1 MEGRKMSKSSLSVL
15 AKAVASKRG
24 LTQAEAE
31 RFIAT
36 MFEVAGAGIQED
48 KLLKMKWLGT
58 FKITSVKDRESVD
71 VNTGERILIEGRDKI
86 SFTPD
91 NILKEIINKPF
102 AQFETVVVND
112 GVDFS
117 DIDEK
122 FANMERE
129 EELQLQKEQELQL
142 LKGQECH
149 DEEVVQE
156 EQNAELPQ
164 KAELSQEEEHSQ
176 EVELNEDLPQEEEL
190 SQEEEHSQEVELNEE
205 LPQEAKKSQESLLD
219 AELESQEGG
228 QKDELPQE
236 VNTPIS
242 EETVALS
249 SELKNAEISEDDI
262 PETSEDNISQTSEDD
277 IPETSEDDIPETS
290 EDNISQTSEDTIS
303 KTEENGIPEEVGM
316 LISHLKENGSAAEEI
331 ERVEEAKVKE
341 EAEAPKAAEAHVEKT
356 PAEEKIV
363 VSQSDVENKKQS
375 EYDETLD
382 EDEAYASDRH
392 HFVIPKYV
400 VALVCV
406 VFVALLGGLCW
417 FAFIYGKMQA
427 RQEQME
433 MQLKAIKPQPQ
444 PKPKPK
450 VVAPVDTAKSV
461 ASLDDKTDAENA
473 PVNGAQANNEQ
484 TDHSQLAMKKKAKQD
499 SIRMAQ
505 ANNAV
510 KMAEKAS
517 EYLNDP
523 RIRTGAYR
531 IVGVEKTVTVKSGQT
546 LAGLSKLYLGPG
558 MECYMQAINGCSEIK
573 SGQKVK
579 IPKLEL
585 KRKGKKN

>member
-1 MEGRKMSKSSLSVL
+1 MNKSSLSVL

-91 NILKEIINKPF
+91 NIMKEIINKPF

-129 EELQLQKEQELQL
+129 EELLLQKEQER
-142 LKGQECH
+142 H
-149 DEEVVQE
+149 DDEVVLE
-156 EQNAELPQ
+156 EQNAEQPQELDQNVRQSREEEQSQENLPD
-164 KAELSQEEEHSQ
+164 AELQSQDDGEK
-176 EVELNEDLPQEEEL
+176 NDL
-190 SQEEEHSQEVELNEE
+190 
-205 LPQEAKKSQESLLD
+205 SQESLLNE
-219 AELESQEGG
+219 ELTQENN
-228 QKDELPQE
+228 QKVEQPQE
-236 VNTPIS
+236 VKSPIS
-242 EETVALS
+242 EENVALS
-249 SELKNAEISEDDI
+249 SELKNV
-262 PETSEDNISQTSEDD
+262 ETSADDFSE
-277 IPETSEDDIPETS
+277 T
-290 EDNISQTSEDTIS
+290 
-303 KTEENGIPEEVGM
+303 
-316 LISHLKENGSAAEEI
+316 
-331 ERVEEAKVKE
+331 
-341 EAEAPKAAEAHVEKT
+341 
-356 PAEEKIV
+356 
-363 VSQSDVENKKQS
+363 
-375 EYDETLD
+375 
-382 EDEAYASDRH
+382 YASDRH
-392 HFVIPKYV
+392 HLVIPKYV

-417 FAFIYGKMQA
+417 FAFTYGKMQA

-433 MQLKAIKPQPQ
+433 MQLKATQSQSKP
-444 PKPKPK
+444 
-450 VVAPVDTAKSV
+450 VAAVPVDTEKSV
-461 ASLDDKTDAENA
+461 ASSDEKDLSAKMDVESAQA
-473 PVNGAQANNEQ
+473 NGAQANNAQ
-484 TDHSQLAMKKKAKQD
+484 ADHAQLAMKKKAKQD

-531 IVGVEKTVTVKSGQT
+531 IVGVEKTVTAKSGQT

-573 SGQKVK
+573 TGQKVK

>member
-1 MEGRKMSKSSLSVL
+1 MSKSSLSVL

-36 MFEVAGAGIQED
+36 MFEVAGDGIQED

-91 NILKEIINKPF
+91 NILKEIVNKPF

-112 GVDFS
+112 GIDFS

-129 EELQLQKEQELQL
+129 EEELQLQKE
-142 LKGQECH
+142 QECH

-156 EQNAELPQ
+156 EQNAEQPQ
-164 KAELSQEEEHSQ
+164 
-176 EVELNEDLPQEEEL
+176 NEDL
-190 SQEEEHSQEVELNEE
+190 S
-205 LPQEAKKSQESLLD
+205 QEAKKSQESLLD
-219 AELESQEGG
+219 AELQSQEGG
-228 QKDELPQE
+228 QKDELSQE

-262 PETSEDNISQTSEDD
+262 SETSEDNISQTSD
-277 IPETSEDDIPETS
+277 
-290 EDNISQTSEDTIS
+290 DTIS

-316 LISHLKENGSAAEEI
+316 LISHLKENKSEAEEI

-341 EAEAPKAAEAHVEKT
+341 EAEVPKAAEAYVEET
-356 PAEEKIV
+356 PAEAKVV
-363 VSQSDVENKKQS
+363 VSQSNVENKKQP

-392 HFVIPKYV
+392 HLVIPKYV
-400 VALVCV
+400 VALVSV

-461 ASLDDKTDAENA
+461 ASSDDKTDAENVLA
-473 PVNGAQANNEQ
+473 NGAQTNNEQ
-484 TDHSQLAMKKKAKQD
+484 TDHAQLAMKKKAKQD

-517 EYLNDP
+517 VYLNDP

-531 IVGVEKTVTVKSGQT
+531 IVGVEKTMTAKSGQT

-573 SGQKVK
+573 PGQKVK
-579 IPKLEL
+579 IPKLKL

>member
-1 MEGRKMSKSSLSVL
+1 MEGRKMNKSSLSVL

-91 NILKEIINKPF
+91 NIMKEIINKPF

-129 EELQLQKEQELQL
+129 EELLQKEQER
-142 LKGQECH
+142 H
-149 DEEVVQE
+149 DDEVVLE
-156 EQNAELPQ
+156 EQNAEQPQELDQNVRQSREEEQSQENLPD
-164 KAELSQEEEHSQ
+164 AELQSQDDGEK
-176 EVELNEDLPQEEEL
+176 NDL
-190 SQEEEHSQEVELNEE
+190 
-205 LPQEAKKSQESLLD
+205 SQESLLNE
-219 AELESQEGG
+219 ELTQENN
-228 QKDELPQE
+228 QKVEQPQE
-236 VNTPIS
+236 VKSPIS
-242 EETVALS
+242 EENVALS
-249 SELKNAEISEDDI
+249 SELKNV
-262 PETSEDNISQTSEDD
+262 ETSADDFSE
-277 IPETSEDDIPETS
+277 T
-290 EDNISQTSEDTIS
+290 
-303 KTEENGIPEEVGM
+303 
-316 LISHLKENGSAAEEI
+316 
-331 ERVEEAKVKE
+331 
-341 EAEAPKAAEAHVEKT
+341 
-356 PAEEKIV
+356 
-363 VSQSDVENKKQS
+363 
-375 EYDETLD
+375 
-382 EDEAYASDRH
+382 YASDRH
-392 HFVIPKYV
+392 HLVIPKYV

-417 FAFIYGKMQA
+417 FAFTYGKMQA

-433 MQLKAIKPQPQ
+433 MQLKATQSQSKP
-444 PKPKPK
+444 
-450 VVAPVDTAKSV
+450 VAAVPVDTAKSV
-461 ASLDDKTDAENA
+461 ASSDEKDLSAKMDVESAQA
-473 PVNGAQANNEQ
+473 NGAQANNAQ
-484 TDHSQLAMKKKAKQD
+484 ADHAQLAMKKKAKQD

-531 IVGVEKTVTVKSGQT
+531 IVGVEKTVTAKSGQT

-573 SGQKVK
+573 TGQKVK

>member
-1 MEGRKMSKSSLSVL
+1 MEGRKMNKSSLSVL

-36 MFEVAGAGIQED
+36 MFEVAGAGIQGD

-129 EELQLQKEQELQL
+129 EELLLQKEQER
-142 LKGQECH
+142 H
-149 DEEVVQE
+149 DDEVVLE
-156 EQNAELPQ
+156 EQNAEQPQELDQNVRQSREEEQSQENLPD
-164 KAELSQEEEHSQ
+164 AELQSQENLPDAELQSQ
-176 EVELNEDLPQEEEL
+176 ENLSDAELQ
-190 SQEEEHSQEVELNEE
+190 SQENNLSDAELQSQENLSD
-205 LPQEAKKSQESLLD
+205 AKLQSQDDGEKNDLSQESLLNE
-219 AELESQEGG
+219 ELTQENN
-228 QKDELPQE
+228 QKVEQPQE
-236 VNTPIS
+236 VKSPIS
-242 EETVALS
+242 EENVALS
-249 SELKNAEISEDDI
+249 SELKNV
-262 PETSEDNISQTSEDD
+262 ETSADDFSE
-277 IPETSEDDIPETS
+277 T
-290 EDNISQTSEDTIS
+290 
-303 KTEENGIPEEVGM
+303 
-316 LISHLKENGSAAEEI
+316 
-331 ERVEEAKVKE
+331 
-341 EAEAPKAAEAHVEKT
+341 
-356 PAEEKIV
+356 
-363 VSQSDVENKKQS
+363 
-375 EYDETLD
+375 
-382 EDEAYASDRH
+382 YASDH
-392 HFVIPKYV
+392 HHLVIPKYV
-400 VALVCV
+400 VALVSV

-417 FAFIYGKMQA
+417 FAFIYGRMQA

-461 ASLDDKTDAENA
+461 ASSDDKTDAENVLA
-473 PVNGAQANNEQ
+473 NGAQANNEQ
-484 TDHSQLAMKKKAKQD
+484 TDHAQLAMKKKAKQD

-531 IVGVEKTVTVKSGQT
+531 IVGVEKTVTAKSGQT

-573 SGQKVK
+573 TGQKVK

>member
-36 MFEVAGAGIQED
+36 MFEVAGDGIQED

-112 GVDFS
+112 GIDFS

-129 EELQLQKEQELQL
+129 EEELQLQKEQECHDE
-142 LKGQECH
+142 KEQECH

-156 EQNAELPQ
+156 EQNAEQPQ
-164 KAELSQEEEHSQ
+164 KEDLSREEEHSQ
-176 EVELNEDLPQEEEL
+176 EVELNEDL
-190 SQEEEHSQEVELNEE
+190 S
-205 LPQEAKKSQESLLD
+205 QEAKKSQESLLD
-219 AELESQEGG
+219 AELQSQEGR
-228 QKDELPQE
+228 QKDELSQE

-262 PETSEDNISQTSEDD
+262 SETSEDNISQTSD
-277 IPETSEDDIPETS
+277 
-290 EDNISQTSEDTIS
+290 DTIS

-316 LISHLKENGSAAEEI
+316 LISHLKENKSEAEEI

-341 EAEAPKAAEAHVEKT
+341 EAEVPKAAEAHVEKT
-356 PAEEKIV
+356 PEEAKVV
-363 VSQSDVENKKQS
+363 VSQSNVENKKQP
-375 EYDETLD
+375 EYAETLD
-382 EDEAYASDRH
+382 EDEAYASDH
-392 HFVIPKYV
+392 HHLVIPKYV
-400 VALVCV
+400 VALVSV

-444 PKPKPK
+444 PKPKPT

-461 ASLDDKTDAENA
+461 ASSDDKTDAENVLA
-473 PVNGAQANNEQ
+473 NGAQANNEQ
-484 TDHSQLAMKKKAKQD
+484 TDHAQLAMKKKAKQD

-517 EYLNDP
+517 VYLNDP

-531 IVGVEKTVTVKSGQT
+531 IVGVEKTVTAKSGQT

-573 SGQKVK
+573 PGQKVK

>member
-36 MFEVAGAGIQED
+36 MFEVAGDGIQED

-91 NILKEIINKPF
+91 NILKEIVNKPF

-112 GVDFS
+112 GIDFS

-129 EELQLQKEQELQL
+129 EEELQLQKE
-142 LKGQECH
+142 QECH

-156 EQNAELPQ
+156 EQNAEQPQ
-164 KAELSQEEEHSQ
+164 K
-176 EVELNEDLPQEEEL
+176 EEL
-190 SQEEEHSQEVELNEE
+190 SQEEEQPREEEYSQKVELNEK
-205 LPQEAKKSQESLLD
+205 LSQEAKKSQESLLD
-219 AELESQEGG
+219 AELQSQEGG
-228 QKDELPQE
+228 QKDELSQE
-236 VNTPIS
+236 ANTPIS
-242 EETVALS
+242 EEMVALS

-262 PETSEDNISQTSEDD
+262 SETSEDNISQTSD
-277 IPETSEDDIPETS
+277 
-290 EDNISQTSEDTIS
+290 DTIS

-316 LISHLKENGSAAEEI
+316 LISHLKKNESEAEEI

-341 EAEAPKAAEAHVEKT
+341 EAGVPKAAEAHVEKT
-356 PAEEKIV
+356 PEEAKV
-363 VSQSDVENKKQS
+363 VASQSNVENKKQP

-392 HFVIPKYV
+392 HLVIPKYV
-400 VALVCV
+400 VALVSV

-461 ASLDDKTDAENA
+461 ASSDDKTDAENA
-473 PVNGAQANNEQ
+473 LANGAQANNEQ
-484 TDHSQLAMKKKAKQD
+484 TDHAQLAMKKKAKQD

-517 EYLNDP
+517 VYLNDP

-531 IVGVEKTVTVKSGQT
+531 IVGVEKTVTAKSGQT

-573 SGQKVK
+573 PGQKVK

>member
-36 MFEVAGAGIQED
+36 MFEVAGDGIQED

-112 GVDFS
+112 GIDFS

-129 EELQLQKEQELQL
+129 EEELQLQKE
-142 LKGQECH
+142 QECH

-164 KAELSQEEEHSQ
+164 KEELSREEEQPREEEHSQ
-176 EVELNEDLPQEEEL
+176 EVELNEDL
-190 SQEEEHSQEVELNEE
+190 S
-205 LPQEAKKSQESLLD
+205 QEAKKSQESLLD
-219 AELESQEGG
+219 AELQSQEGG
-228 QKDELPQE
+228 QKDELSQE

-262 PETSEDNISQTSEDD
+262 SETSEDNISQTSD
-277 IPETSEDDIPETS
+277 
-290 EDNISQTSEDTIS
+290 DTIS
-303 KTEENGIPEEVGM
+303 KTEENGIPEEGGM
-316 LISHLKENGSAAEEI
+316 LISHLKKNESEAE

-341 EAEAPKAAEAHVEKT
+341 EAEVPKAAEAHVEKA
-356 PAEEKIV
+356 PAEAKV
-363 VSQSDVENKKQS
+363 VASQSNVENKKQT

-382 EDEAYASDRH
+382 EDEAYASDH
-392 HFVIPKYV
+392 HHLMIPKYV
-400 VALVCV
+400 VALVSV
-406 VFVALLGGLCW
+406 IFVALLGGLCW

-444 PKPKPK
+444 PKPKPT

-461 ASLDDKTDAENA
+461 ASSDDKTDAENVLA
-473 PVNGAQANNEQ
+473 NGAQANNEH
-484 TDHSQLAMKKKAKQD
+484 TDPAQLAMKKKAKQD

-517 EYLNDP
+517 VYLNDP

-531 IVGVEKTVTVKSGQT
+531 IVGVEKTVTAKSGQT
-546 LAGLSKLYLGPG
+546 LVGLSKLYLGPG

-573 SGQKVK
+573 PGQKVK

>member
-1 MEGRKMSKSSLSVL
+1 MEGRKMNKSSLSVL

-91 NILKEIINKPF
+91 NIMKEIINKPF

-129 EELQLQKEQELQL
+129 EEELRLQKE
-142 LKGQECH
+142 QECH

-156 EQNAELPQ
+156 EQNAEQPQ
-164 KAELSQEEEHSQ
+164 K
-176 EVELNEDLPQEEEL
+176 EEL
-190 SQEEEHSQEVELNEE
+190 SQEEEHSLEVELNEN
-205 LPQEAKKSQESLLD
+205 LSQEAKKSQESLLN
-219 AELESQEGG
+219 AELLSQEGG
-228 QKDELPQE
+228 QKDELSQEGGQKDELSQE

-262 PETSEDNISQTSEDD
+262 SETSEDNISQTSD
-277 IPETSEDDIPETS
+277 
-290 EDNISQTSEDTIS
+290 DTIS

-316 LISHLKENGSAAEEI
+316 LISHLKENESEAE

-341 EAEAPKAAEAHVEKT
+341 EAEVPKAAEAHVEKT
-356 PAEEKIV
+356 PAEAKVV
-363 VSQSDVENKKQS
+363 VSQSNVENKKQP

-382 EDEAYASDRH
+382 EDEAYASDH
-392 HFVIPKYV
+392 HHLVIPKYV
-400 VALVCV
+400 VALVSV

-417 FAFIYGKMQA
+417 FAFIYGRMQA

-461 ASLDDKTDAENA
+461 ASSDDKTDAENVLA
-473 PVNGAQANNEQ
+473 NGAQANNEQ
-484 TDHSQLAMKKKAKQD
+484 TDHAQLAMKKKAKQD

-517 EYLNDP
+517 VYLNDP

-531 IVGVEKTVTVKSGQT
+531 IVGVEKTVTAKSGQT

-573 SGQKVK
+573 PGQKVK
-579 IPKLEL
+579 VPKLEL

>member
-36 MFEVAGAGIQED
+36 MFEVAGDGIQED

-112 GVDFS
+112 GIDFS

-129 EELQLQKEQELQL
+129 EEELQLQKE
-142 LKGQECH
+142 QECH

-164 KAELSQEEEHSQ
+164 KEDLSQEEEQPREEDLSQ
-176 EVELNEDLPQEEEL
+176 EVELNEDL
-190 SQEEEHSQEVELNEE
+190 S
-205 LPQEAKKSQESLLD
+205 QEAKKSQESLLD
-219 AELESQEGG
+219 AELQSQEGG
-228 QKDELPQE
+228 QKDELSQE

-249 SELKNAEISEDDI
+249 SELKNAEIPEDDI
-262 PETSEDNISQTSEDD
+262 SETSEDNISQTSD
-277 IPETSEDDIPETS
+277 
-290 EDNISQTSEDTIS
+290 DTIS
-303 KTEENGIPEEVGM
+303 KTEENGIPEEVGI
-316 LISHLKENGSAAEEI
+316 LISHLKENESEAEEI

-341 EAEAPKAAEAHVEKT
+341 EAEVPKAAEAHVEKT
-356 PAEEKIV
+356 PEEAKVV
-363 VSQSDVENKKQS
+363 VSQSNVENKKQP

-382 EDEAYASDRH
+382 KDEAYASSDRH

-400 VALVCV
+400 VALVSV

-444 PKPKPK
+444 PKPKPT

-461 ASLDDKTDAENA
+461 ASSDDKTDAENVLA
-473 PVNGAQANNEQ
+473 NGAQANNEQ
-484 TDHSQLAMKKKAKQD
+484 TDHAQLAMKKKAKQD

-517 EYLNDP
+517 VYLNDP

-531 IVGVEKTVTVKSGQT
+531 IVGVEKTVTAKSGQT

-573 SGQKVK
+573 PGQKVK

>member
-36 MFEVAGAGIQED
+36 MFEVAGDGIQED

-91 NILKEIINKPF
+91 NILKEIVNKPF
-102 AQFETVVVND
+102 AQFETVVVNE
-112 GVDFS
+112 GIDFS

-129 EELQLQKEQELQL
+129 EEELQLQKE
-142 LKGQECH
+142 QECH

-156 EQNAELPQ
+156 EQNAEQPQ
-164 KAELSQEEEHSQ
+164 
-176 EVELNEDLPQEEEL
+176 NEDL
-190 SQEEEHSQEVELNEE
+190 S
-205 LPQEAKKSQESLLD
+205 QEAKKSQESLLD
-219 AELESQEGG
+219 AELQSQEGG
-228 QKDELPQE
+228 QKDELSQE
-236 VNTPIS
+236 ANTPIS

-249 SELKNAEISEDDI
+249 SELKNAEISEDNI
-262 PETSEDNISQTSEDD
+262 SQTSEDNISQTSD
-277 IPETSEDDIPETS
+277 
-290 EDNISQTSEDTIS
+290 DTIS

-316 LISHLKENGSAAEEI
+316 LISHLKENKSEAEEI

-341 EAEAPKAAEAHVEKT
+341 EAEVPKAAEVHVEKT
-356 PAEEKIV
+356 PAEAKVV
-363 VSQSDVENKKQS
+363 VSQSNVENKKQP

-392 HFVIPKYV
+392 HLVIPKYV
-400 VALVCV
+400 VALVSV

-461 ASLDDKTDAENA
+461 ASSDDKTDAENVLA
-473 PVNGAQANNEQ
+473 NGAQANNEQ
-484 TDHSQLAMKKKAKQD
+484 TDHAQLAMKKKAKQD

-517 EYLNDP
+517 VYLNDP

-531 IVGVEKTVTVKSGQT
+531 IVGVEKTVTAKSGQT

-558 MECYMQAINGCSEIK
+558 MECYMQASNGCSEIK
-573 SGQKVK
+573 PGQKVK

>member
-1 MEGRKMSKSSLSVL
+1 MSKSSLSVL

-36 MFEVAGAGIQED
+36 MFEVAGDGIQED

-112 GVDFS
+112 GIDFS

-129 EELQLQKEQELQL
+129 EEELQLQKE
-142 LKGQECH
+142 QECH

-156 EQNAELPQ
+156 EQNAEQPQ
-164 KAELSQEEEHSQ
+164 KEELSQEEEQPREEEYSQ
-176 EVELNEDLPQEEEL
+176 EVELNENL
-190 SQEEEHSQEVELNEE
+190 S
-205 LPQEAKKSQESLLD
+205 QEAKKSQESLLD
-219 AELESQEGG
+219 AELQSQEGG
-228 QKDELPQE
+228 QKDELSQE
-236 VNTPIS
+236 ANTPIS
-242 EETVALS
+242 EEMVALS

-262 PETSEDNISQTSEDD
+262 SETSEDNISQTSD
-277 IPETSEDDIPETS
+277 
-290 EDNISQTSEDTIS
+290 DTIS
-303 KTEENGIPEEVGM
+303 KTEENGIPEEVGI
-316 LISHLKENGSAAEEI
+316 LISHLKENESEAEEI

-341 EAEAPKAAEAHVEKT
+341 EAEVPKAAEAHVEKT
-356 PAEEKIV
+356 PAEAKVV
-363 VSQSDVENKKQS
+363 VSQSNVENKKQP

-382 EDEAYASDRH
+382 EDEAYASDH
-392 HFVIPKYV
+392 HHLVIPKYV
-400 VALVCV
+400 VALVSV
-406 VFVALLGGLCW
+406 AFVALLGGLCW

-444 PKPKPK
+444 PKPKPT

-461 ASLDDKTDAENA
+461 ASSDDKTDAENVLA
-473 PVNGAQANNEQ
+473 NGAQTNNEQ
-484 TDHSQLAMKKKAKQD
+484 TDHAQLAMKKKAKQD

-517 EYLNDP
+517 VYLNDP

-531 IVGVEKTVTVKSGQT
+531 IVGVEKTVTAKSGQT

-573 SGQKVK
+573 PGQKVK

>member
-36 MFEVAGAGIQED
+36 MFEVAGDGIQED

-91 NILKEIINKPF
+91 NILKEIVNKPF

-112 GVDFS
+112 GIDFS

-129 EELQLQKEQELQL
+129 EEELQLQKE
-142 LKGQECH
+142 QECH

-156 EQNAELPQ
+156 EQNAEQPQ
-164 KAELSQEEEHSQ
+164 K
-176 EVELNEDLPQEEEL
+176 EEL
-190 SQEEEHSQEVELNEE
+190 SQEEEQPREEEYSQKVELNEN
-205 LPQEAKKSQESLLD
+205 LSQEAKKSQESLLD
-219 AELESQEGG
+219 AELQSQEGG
-228 QKDELPQE
+228 QKDELSQE
-236 VNTPIS
+236 ANTPIS
-242 EETVALS
+242 EEMVALS

-262 PETSEDNISQTSEDD
+262 SETSEDNISQTSD
-277 IPETSEDDIPETS
+277 
-290 EDNISQTSEDTIS
+290 DTIS

-316 LISHLKENGSAAEEI
+316 LISHLKKNESEAEEI

-341 EAEAPKAAEAHVEKT
+341 EAGVPKAAEAHVEKT
-356 PAEEKIV
+356 PEEAKV
-363 VSQSDVENKKQS
+363 VASQSNVENKKQP

-392 HFVIPKYV
+392 HLVIPKYV
-400 VALVCV
+400 VALVSV

-461 ASLDDKTDAENA
+461 ASSDDKTDAANA
-473 PVNGAQANNEQ
+473 LANGAQANNEQ
-484 TDHSQLAMKKKAKQD
+484 TDHAQLAMKKKAKQD

-517 EYLNDP
+517 VYLNDP

-531 IVGVEKTVTVKSGQT
+531 IVGVEKTVTAKSGQT

-573 SGQKVK
+573 PGQKVK

>member
-36 MFEVAGAGIQED
+36 MFEVAGDGIQED

-112 GVDFS
+112 GIDFS

-129 EELQLQKEQELQL
+129 EEELQLQKE
-142 LKGQECH
+142 QECH

-156 EQNAELPQ
+156 EQNAEQPQ
-164 KAELSQEEEHSQ
+164 KEEQSQEEEQPREEEHSQ
-176 EVELNEDLPQEEEL
+176 EVELNENQ
-190 SQEEEHSQEVELNEE
+190 S
-205 LPQEAKKSQESLLD
+205 QEAKKSQESLLD
-219 AELESQEGG
+219 AELQSQEGG
-228 QKDELPQE
+228 QKDELSQE

-262 PETSEDNISQTSEDD
+262 SETSEDNISQ
-277 IPETSEDDIPETS
+277 
-290 EDNISQTSEDTIS
+290 ISDDTIS
-303 KTEENGIPEEVGM
+303 KTEENGIPEEVGI
-316 LISHLKENGSAAEEI
+316 LISHLKENESEAEEI

-341 EAEAPKAAEAHVEKT
+341 EAEVPKAAEAHVEKT
-356 PAEEKIV
+356 PAEAKVV
-363 VSQSDVENKKQS
+363 VSQSNVENKKQP

-382 EDEAYASDRH
+382 EDEAYASDH
-392 HFVIPKYV
+392 HHLVIPKYV
-400 VALVCV
+400 VALVSV

-444 PKPKPK
+444 PKPKPT

-461 ASLDDKTDAENA
+461 ASSDDKTDAENA
-473 PVNGAQANNEQ
+473 LANGAQANNEQ
-484 TDHSQLAMKKKAKQD
+484 TDHAQLAMKKKAKQD

-517 EYLNDP
+517 VYLNDP

-531 IVGVEKTVTVKSGQT
+531 IVGVEKTVTAKSGQT

-573 SGQKVK
+573 PGQKVK

>member
-1 MEGRKMSKSSLSVL
+1 MSKSSLSVL

-36 MFEVAGAGIQED
+36 MFEVAGDGIQED

-112 GVDFS
+112 GIDFS

-129 EELQLQKEQELQL
+129 EEELQLQKEQECHDE
-142 LKGQECH
+142 KEQECH

-156 EQNAELPQ
+156 EQNAEQPQ
-164 KAELSQEEEHSQ
+164 K
-176 EVELNEDLPQEEEL
+176 EDL
-190 SQEEEHSQEVELNEE
+190 S
-205 LPQEAKKSQESLLD
+205 QEAKKSQESLLD
-219 AELESQEGG
+219 AELQSQEGG
-228 QKDELPQE
+228 QKDELSQE
-236 VNTPIS
+236 ANTPIS

-262 PETSEDNISQTSEDD
+262 SETSEDNISQTSD
-277 IPETSEDDIPETS
+277 
-290 EDNISQTSEDTIS
+290 DTIS

-316 LISHLKENGSAAEEI
+316 LISHLKKNESEAEEI

-341 EAEAPKAAEAHVEKT
+341 EPEVPKAAEVHVEKT
-356 PAEEKIV
+356 PEEAKV
-363 VSQSDVENKKQS
+363 VASQSNVENKKQP

-392 HFVIPKYV
+392 HLVIPKYV
-400 VALVCV
+400 VALVSV

-444 PKPKPK
+444 PKPKPT

-461 ASLDDKTDAENA
+461 ASSDDKTDAENA
-473 PVNGAQANNEQ
+473 LANGAQANNEQ
-484 TDHSQLAMKKKAKQD
+484 TDHAQLAMKKKAKQD

-517 EYLNDP
+517 VYLNDP

-531 IVGVEKTVTVKSGQT
+531 IVGVEKTVTAKSGQT

-573 SGQKVK
+573 PGQKVK

>member
-1 MEGRKMSKSSLSVL
+1 MSKSSLSVL

-36 MFEVAGAGIQED
+36 MFEVAGDGIQED

-112 GVDFS
+112 GIDFS

-129 EELQLQKEQELQL
+129 EEELQLQKE
-142 LKGQECH
+142 QECH

-156 EQNAELPQ
+156 EQPQ
-164 KAELSQEEEHSQ
+164 K
-176 EVELNEDLPQEEEL
+176 EEL
-190 SQEEEHSQEVELNEE
+190 SQEEEQ
-205 LPQEAKKSQESLLD
+205 PQESLLD
-219 AELESQEGG
+219 AELQSQEGG
-228 QKDELPQE
+228 QKDELSQE
-236 VNTPIS
+236 ANTPIS

-262 PETSEDNISQTSEDD
+262 SETSEDNISQTSD
-277 IPETSEDDIPETS
+277 
-290 EDNISQTSEDTIS
+290 DTIS

-316 LISHLKENGSAAEEI
+316 LISHLKENKSEAEKI

-341 EAEAPKAAEAHVEKT
+341 EAEVPKAAEAHVEKT
-356 PAEEKIV
+356 PEEAKVV
-363 VSQSDVENKKQS
+363 VSQSNVENKKQP

-392 HFVIPKYV
+392 HLVIPKYV
-400 VALVCV
+400 VALVSV

-444 PKPKPK
+444 PKPKPT

-461 ASLDDKTDAENA
+461 ASSDDKTDAENA
-473 PVNGAQANNEQ
+473 LANGAQANNEQ
-484 TDHSQLAMKKKAKQD
+484 TDHAQLAMKKKAKQD

-517 EYLNDP
+517 VYLNDP

-531 IVGVEKTVTVKSGQT
+531 IVGVEKTVTAKSGQT

-573 SGQKVK
+573 PGQKVK

>member
-1 MEGRKMSKSSLSVL
+1 MSKSSLSVL

-36 MFEVAGAGIQED
+36 MFEVAGDGIQED

-112 GVDFS
+112 GIDFS

-129 EELQLQKEQELQL
+129 EEELQFQKE
-142 LKGQECH
+142 QECH

-156 EQNAELPQ
+156 EQNAEQPQ
-164 KAELSQEEEHSQ
+164 KEEQSQEEEQPREEDLSQ
-176 EVELNEDLPQEEEL
+176 EVELNEDL
-190 SQEEEHSQEVELNEE
+190 S
-205 LPQEAKKSQESLLD
+205 QEAKKSQESLLD
-219 AELESQEGG
+219 AELQSQEGG
-228 QKDELPQE
+228 QKDELSQE

-262 PETSEDNISQTSEDD
+262 SETSEDNISQTSD
-277 IPETSEDDIPETS
+277 
-290 EDNISQTSEDTIS
+290 DTIS
-303 KTEENGIPEEVGM
+303 KTEENGIPEEVGI
-316 LISHLKENGSAAEEI
+316 LISHLKENESEAEEI

-341 EAEAPKAAEAHVEKT
+341 KAEVPKAAEAHVEKT
-356 PAEEKIV
+356 PAEAKV
-363 VSQSDVENKKQS
+363 VASQSNVEDKKQP

-392 HFVIPKYV
+392 HLVIPKYV
-400 VALVCV
+400 VALVSV

-461 ASLDDKTDAENA
+461 ASSDDKTDAENA
-473 PVNGAQANNEQ
+473 LANGAQANNEQ
-484 TDHSQLAMKKKAKQD
+484 TDHAQLAMKKKAKQD

-517 EYLNDP
+517 VYLNDP

-531 IVGVEKTVTVKSGQT
+531 IVGVEKTMTAKSGQT

-573 SGQKVK
+573 PGQKVK

>member
-1 MEGRKMSKSSLSVL
+1 MSKSSLSVL

-36 MFEVAGAGIQED
+36 MFEVAGDGIQED

-112 GVDFS
+112 GIDFS

-129 EELQLQKEQELQL
+129 EEELQLQKEQE
-142 LKGQECH
+142 CH
-149 DEEVVQE
+149 DEEMVQE
-156 EQNAELPQ
+156 EQNAEQPQ
-164 KAELSQEEEHSQ
+164 
-176 EVELNEDLPQEEEL
+176 NEDL
-190 SQEEEHSQEVELNEE
+190 S
-205 LPQEAKKSQESLLD
+205 QEAKKSQESLLD
-219 AELESQEGG
+219 AELQSQEGG
-228 QKDELPQE
+228 QKDDLSQE
-236 VNTPIS
+236 ANTPIS

-249 SELKNAEISEDDI
+249 SELKYAEISEDDI
-262 PETSEDNISQTSEDD
+262 SETSEDNISQTSD
-277 IPETSEDDIPETS
+277 
-290 EDNISQTSEDTIS
+290 DTIS
-303 KTEENGIPEEVGM
+303 KTEENGIPEEVGI
-316 LISHLKENGSAAEEI
+316 LISHLKENESEAEEI

-341 EAEAPKAAEAHVEKT
+341 EAEVPKAAEAHVEKT
-356 PAEEKIV
+356 PEEAKVV
-363 VSQSDVENKKQS
+363 VSQSNVENKKQP

-382 EDEAYASDRH
+382 EDEAYASDH
-392 HFVIPKYV
+392 HHLVIPKYV
-400 VALVCV
+400 VALVSV

-461 ASLDDKTDAENA
+461 ASSDDKTDAENA
-473 PVNGAQANNEQ
+473 LANGAQANNEQ
-484 TDHSQLAMKKKAKQD
+484 TDHAQLAMKKKAKQD
-499 SIRMAQ
+499 SIRMVQ

-517 EYLNDP
+517 VYLNDP

-531 IVGVEKTVTVKSGQT
+531 IVGVEKTVTAKSGQT
-546 LAGLSKLYLGPG
+546 LVGLSKLYLGPG

-573 SGQKVK
+573 PGQRVK

>member
-36 MFEVAGAGIQED
+36 MFEVAGDGIQED

-112 GVDFS
+112 GIDFS

-129 EELQLQKEQELQL
+129 EEELQLQKE
-142 LKGQECH
+142 QECH

-156 EQNAELPQ
+156 EQNAEQPQ
-164 KAELSQEEEHSQ
+164 K
-176 EVELNEDLPQEEEL
+176 EEL
-190 SQEEEHSQEVELNEE
+190 SQEEEQ
-205 LPQEAKKSQESLLD
+205 PQESLLD
-219 AELESQEGG
+219 AELQSQEGG
-228 QKDELPQE
+228 QKDELSQE
-236 VNTPIS
+236 ANTPIS

-262 PETSEDNISQTSEDD
+262 SETSEDNISQTSD
-277 IPETSEDDIPETS
+277 
-290 EDNISQTSEDTIS
+290 DTIS
-303 KTEENGIPEEVGM
+303 KTEENGIPEEVGI
-316 LISHLKENGSAAEEI
+316 LISHLKENESEAEEI

-341 EAEAPKAAEAHVEKT
+341 EPEVPKAAEAHVEKT
-356 PAEEKIV
+356 PAEAKV
-363 VSQSDVENKKQS
+363 VASQSNVEDKEQP
-375 EYDETLD
+375 EYAETLD
-382 EDEAYASDRH
+382 EDEAYASDH
-392 HFVIPKYV
+392 HHLVIPKYV
-400 VALVCV
+400 VALVSV

-444 PKPKPK
+444 PKPKPT

-461 ASLDDKTDAENA
+461 ASSDDKTDAENVLA
-473 PVNGAQANNEQ
+473 NGAQANNEQ
-484 TDHSQLAMKKKAKQD
+484 TDHAQLAMKKKAKQD

-517 EYLNDP
+517 VYLNDP

-531 IVGVEKTVTVKSGQT
+531 IVGVEKTVTAKSGQT

-573 SGQKVK
+573 PGQKVK

>member
-1 MEGRKMSKSSLSVL
+1 MEGRKMNKSSLSVL

-31 RFIAT
+31 HFIAT

-129 EELQLQKEQELQL
+129 EELLLQKEQER
-142 LKGQECH
+142 H
-149 DEEVVQE
+149 DDEVVLE
-156 EQNAELPQ
+156 EQNAEQPQELDQNVRQSREEEQSQENLPD
-164 KAELSQEEEHSQ
+164 AELQSQENLSDAKLQSQ
-176 EVELNEDLPQEEEL
+176 DDGEKNDL
-190 SQEEEHSQEVELNEE
+190 
-205 LPQEAKKSQESLLD
+205 SQESLLNE
-219 AELESQEGG
+219 ELTQENN
-228 QKDELPQE
+228 QKVEQPQE
-236 VNTPIS
+236 VKSPIS
-242 EETVALS
+242 EENVALS
-249 SELKNAEISEDDI
+249 SELKNV
-262 PETSEDNISQTSEDD
+262 ETSADDFSE
-277 IPETSEDDIPETS
+277 T
-290 EDNISQTSEDTIS
+290 
-303 KTEENGIPEEVGM
+303 
-316 LISHLKENGSAAEEI
+316 
-331 ERVEEAKVKE
+331 
-341 EAEAPKAAEAHVEKT
+341 
-356 PAEEKIV
+356 
-363 VSQSDVENKKQS
+363 
-375 EYDETLD
+375 
-382 EDEAYASDRH
+382 YASDH
-392 HFVIPKYV
+392 HHLVIPKYV
-400 VALVCV
+400 VALVSV

-417 FAFIYGKMQA
+417 FAFIYGRMQA

-461 ASLDDKTDAENA
+461 ASSDDKTDAENVLA
-473 PVNGAQANNEQ
+473 NGAQANNEQ
-484 TDHSQLAMKKKAKQD
+484 TDHAQLAMKKKAKQD

-517 EYLNDP
+517 VYLNDP

-531 IVGVEKTVTVKSGQT
+531 IVGVEKTMTAKSGQT

-573 SGQKVK
+573 PGQKVK

>member
-36 MFEVAGAGIQED
+36 MFEVAGDGIQED

-91 NILKEIINKPF
+91 NILKEIVNKPF

-112 GVDFS
+112 GIDFS

-129 EELQLQKEQELQL
+129 EEELQLQKE
-142 LKGQECH
+142 QECH

-156 EQNAELPQ
+156 EQNAEQPQ
-164 KAELSQEEEHSQ
+164 K
-176 EVELNEDLPQEEEL
+176 EEL
-190 SQEEEHSQEVELNEE
+190 SQEEEQPREEEYSQKVELNEN
-205 LPQEAKKSQESLLD
+205 LSQEAKKSQESLLD
-219 AELESQEGG
+219 AELQSQEGG
-228 QKDELPQE
+228 QKDELSQE

-262 PETSEDNISQTSEDD
+262 SETSEDNISQTSD
-277 IPETSEDDIPETS
+277 
-290 EDNISQTSEDTIS
+290 DTIS

-316 LISHLKENGSAAEEI
+316 LISHLKENKSEAEEI

-341 EAEAPKAAEAHVEKT
+341 EAEVPKAAEAHVEKT
-356 PAEEKIV
+356 PAEAKVV
-363 VSQSDVENKKQS
+363 VSQSNVENKKQP

-382 EDEAYASDRH
+382 EDEAYASDH
-392 HFVIPKYV
+392 HHLVIPKYV
-400 VALVCV
+400 VALVSV

-444 PKPKPK
+444 PKPKPT

-461 ASLDDKTDAENA
+461 ASSDDKTDAENA
-473 PVNGAQANNEQ
+473 LANGAQANNEQ
-484 TDHSQLAMKKKAKQD
+484 TDHAQLAMKKKAKQD

-517 EYLNDP
+517 VYLNDP

-531 IVGVEKTVTVKSGQT
+531 IVGVEKTVTAKSGQT

-573 SGQKVK
+573 PGQKVK

>member
-1 MEGRKMSKSSLSVL
+1 MEGRKMNKSSLSVL

-129 EELQLQKEQELQL
+129 EELLLQKEQER
-142 LKGQECH
+142 H
-149 DEEVVQE
+149 DDEVVLE
-156 EQNAELPQ
+156 EQNAEQPQELDQNVRQSREEEQSQENLPD
-164 KAELSQEEEHSQ
+164 AELQSQENLSDAKLQSQ
-176 EVELNEDLPQEEEL
+176 DDGEKNDL
-190 SQEEEHSQEVELNEE
+190 
-205 LPQEAKKSQESLLD
+205 SQESLLNE
-219 AELESQEGG
+219 ELTQENN
-228 QKDELPQE
+228 QKVEQPQE
-236 VNTPIS
+236 VKSPIS
-242 EETVALS
+242 EENVALS
-249 SELKNAEISEDDI
+249 SELKNV
-262 PETSEDNISQTSEDD
+262 ETSADDFSE
-277 IPETSEDDIPETS
+277 T
-290 EDNISQTSEDTIS
+290 
-303 KTEENGIPEEVGM
+303 
-316 LISHLKENGSAAEEI
+316 
-331 ERVEEAKVKE
+331 
-341 EAEAPKAAEAHVEKT
+341 
-356 PAEEKIV
+356 
-363 VSQSDVENKKQS
+363 
-375 EYDETLD
+375 
-382 EDEAYASDRH
+382 YASDH
-392 HFVIPKYV
+392 HHLVIPKYV

-417 FAFIYGKMQA
+417 FAFTYGKMQA

-444 PKPKPK
+444 PKPKPT

-461 ASLDDKTDAENA
+461 ASSDDKTDAKNVLA
-473 PVNGAQANNEQ
+473 NGAQANNEQ
-484 TDHSQLAMKKKAKQD
+484 TDHAQLAMKKKARQD

-531 IVGVEKTVTVKSGQT
+531 IVGVEKTVTAKSGQT

-573 SGQKVK
+573 TGQKVK

-585 KRKGKKN
+585 KRKGKKNKSAM

>member
-1 MEGRKMSKSSLSVL
+1 MSKSSLSVL

-36 MFEVAGAGIQED
+36 MFEVAGDGIQED

-112 GVDFS
+112 GIDFS

-129 EELQLQKEQELQL
+129 EEELQLQKE
-142 LKGQECH
+142 QECH

-156 EQNAELPQ
+156 EQNAEQPQ
-164 KAELSQEEEHSQ
+164 KEELSQVEEQLREENLSQ
-176 EVELNEDLPQEEEL
+176 EVELNEDL
-190 SQEEEHSQEVELNEE
+190 S
-205 LPQEAKKSQESLLD
+205 QEAKKSQESLLD
-219 AELESQEGG
+219 AELQSQEGG
-228 QKDELPQE
+228 QKDDLSQE
-236 VNTPIS
+236 ANTPIS

-262 PETSEDNISQTSEDD
+262 SETSEDNISQTSD
-277 IPETSEDDIPETS
+277 
-290 EDNISQTSEDTIS
+290 DTIS

-316 LISHLKENGSAAEEI
+316 LISHLKKNESEAEEI
-331 ERVEEAKVKE
+331 EKVEETKVKE
-341 EAEAPKAAEAHVEKT
+341 EAEVPKAAEAHVEKT
-356 PAEEKIV
+356 PEEAKVV
-363 VSQSDVENKKQS
+363 VSQSNVENKKQP

-382 EDEAYASDRH
+382 EDEAYVSDH
-392 HFVIPKYV
+392 HHLVIPKYV
-400 VALVCV
+400 VALVSV

-461 ASLDDKTDAENA
+461 ASSDDKTDAANA
-473 PVNGAQANNEQ
+473 LANGAQANNEQ
-484 TDHSQLAMKKKAKQD
+484 TDHAQLAMKKKAKQD

-517 EYLNDP
+517 VYLNDP

-531 IVGVEKTVTVKSGQT
+531 IVGVEKTVTAKSGQT

-573 SGQKVK
+573 PGQKVK

>member
-36 MFEVAGAGIQED
+36 MFEVAGDGIQED

-91 NILKEIINKPF
+91 NILKEIVNKPF

-112 GVDFS
+112 GIDFS

-129 EELQLQKEQELQL
+129 EEELQLQKE
-142 LKGQECH
+142 QECH

-156 EQNAELPQ
+156 EQPQ
-164 KAELSQEEEHSQ
+164 K
-176 EVELNEDLPQEEEL
+176 EEL
-190 SQEEEHSQEVELNEE
+190 SQEEEQ
-205 LPQEAKKSQESLLD
+205 PQESLLD
-219 AELESQEGG
+219 AELQSQEGG
-228 QKDELPQE
+228 QKDELSQE

-262 PETSEDNISQTSEDD
+262 SETSEDNISQTSD
-277 IPETSEDDIPETS
+277 
-290 EDNISQTSEDTIS
+290 DTIS
-303 KTEENGIPEEVGM
+303 KTEENGIPEEVGI
-316 LISHLKENGSAAEEI
+316 LISHLKENESEAEEI

-341 EAEAPKAAEAHVEKT
+341 EPEVPKAAEAHVEKT
-356 PAEEKIV
+356 PAEAKVV
-363 VSQSDVENKKQS
+363 VSQSNVENKKQP

-382 EDEAYASDRH
+382 EDEAYASDH
-392 HFVIPKYV
+392 HHLVIPKYV
-400 VALVCV
+400 VALVSV

-461 ASLDDKTDAENA
+461 ASSDDKTDAENA
-473 PVNGAQANNEQ
+473 LANGAQANNEQ
-484 TDHSQLAMKKKAKQD
+484 TDHAQLAMKKKAKQD

-517 EYLNDP
+517 VYLNDP

-531 IVGVEKTVTVKSGQT
+531 IVGVEKTVTAKSGQT

-573 SGQKVK
+573 PGQKVK

>member
-1 MEGRKMSKSSLSVL
+1 MSKSSLSVL

-36 MFEVAGAGIQED
+36 MFEVAGDGIQED

-112 GVDFS
+112 GIDFS

-129 EELQLQKEQELQL
+129 EEELQLQKEQE
-142 LKGQECH
+142 CH
-149 DEEVVQE
+149 DEEMVQE
-156 EQNAELPQ
+156 EQNAEQPQ
-164 KAELSQEEEHSQ
+164 
-176 EVELNEDLPQEEEL
+176 NEDL
-190 SQEEEHSQEVELNEE
+190 S
-205 LPQEAKKSQESLLD
+205 QEAKKSQESLLD
-219 AELESQEGG
+219 AELQSLEGG
-228 QKDELPQE
+228 QKDELSQE

-262 PETSEDNISQTSEDD
+262 SETSEDNISQTSD
-277 IPETSEDDIPETS
+277 
-290 EDNISQTSEDTIS
+290 DTIS

-316 LISHLKENGSAAEEI
+316 LISHLKKNESEAEEI
-331 ERVEEAKVKE
+331 EKVEETKVKE
-341 EAEAPKAAEAHVEKT
+341 EAEVPKAAEAHVEKT
-356 PAEEKIV
+356 PEEAKVV
-363 VSQSDVENKKQS
+363 VSQSNVENKKQP

-382 EDEAYASDRH
+382 EDEAYASDH
-392 HFVIPKYV
+392 HHLVIPKYV
-400 VALVCV
+400 VALVSV

-461 ASLDDKTDAENA
+461 ASSEDKTDAENA
-473 PVNGAQANNEQ
+473 LANGAQANNEQ
-484 TDHSQLAMKKKAKQD
+484 TDHAQLAMKKKAKQD

-517 EYLNDP
+517 VYLNDP

-531 IVGVEKTVTVKSGQT
+531 IVGVEKTVTAKSGQT

-573 SGQKVK
+573 PGQKVK

>member
-1 MEGRKMSKSSLSVL
+1 MSKSSLSVL

-129 EELQLQKEQELQL
+129 EEELQLQKEQEQQL
-142 LKGQECH
+142 LKEQESH

-156 EQNAELPQ
+156 EQKAELPR
-164 KAELSQEEEHSQ
+164 
-176 EVELNEDLPQEEEL
+176 EEEL
-190 SQEEEHSQEVELNEE
+190 SQEEEQPREEVHSQEVELNGD
-205 LPQEAKKSQESLLD
+205 LSQEAKKSQESLLD
-219 AELESQEGG
+219 AELQSQEGG
-228 QKDELPQE
+228 QKDELSQE

-262 PETSEDNISQTSEDD
+262 SETSEDN
-277 IPETSEDDIPETS
+277 IPETS
-290 EDNISQTSEDTIS
+290 EDNLSQTSEDTIS
-303 KTEENGIPEEVGM
+303 KTEENGIPDEVGI
-316 LISHLKENGSAAEEI
+316 LISHLKENDSAAEEI

-341 EAEAPKAAEAHVEKT
+341 EAEVPKAAEAHVEKT
-356 PAEEKIV
+356 PAEAKVV
-363 VSQSDVENKKQS
+363 VSQSNVENKKQP
-375 EYDETLD
+375 ENDETLD

-392 HFVIPKYV
+392 HLVIPKYV

-417 FAFIYGKMQA
+417 FAFTYGKMQA

-461 ASLDDKTDAENA
+461 ASSDDKTDAENVPA
-473 PVNGAQANNEQ
+473 NGAQVNNEQ
-484 TDHSQLAMKKKAKQD
+484 TDHAQLAMKKKAKQD

-517 EYLNDP
+517 VYLNDP

-531 IVGVEKTVTVKSGQT
+531 IVGVEKTVTAKSGQT
-546 LAGLSKLYLGPG
+546 LAGLSKLHLGPG

-573 SGQKVK
+573 PGQKVK

>member
-1 MEGRKMSKSSLSVL
+1 MEGRKMNKSSLSVL

-129 EELQLQKEQELQL
+129 EELLLQKEQER
-142 LKGQECH
+142 H
-149 DEEVVQE
+149 DDEVVLE
-156 EQNAELPQ
+156 EQNAEQPQ
-164 KAELSQEEEHSQ
+164 ELDQNVRQSREEEQSQENLPDAKLQSQ
-176 EVELNEDLPQEEEL
+176 DDGEKNDL
-190 SQEEEHSQEVELNEE
+190 
-205 LPQEAKKSQESLLD
+205 SQESLLNE
-219 AELESQEGG
+219 ELTQENN
-228 QKDELPQE
+228 QKVEQPQE
-236 VNTPIS
+236 VKSPIS
-242 EETVALS
+242 EENVALS
-249 SELKNAEISEDDI
+249 SELKNV
-262 PETSEDNISQTSEDD
+262 ETSADDFSE
-277 IPETSEDDIPETS
+277 T
-290 EDNISQTSEDTIS
+290 
-303 KTEENGIPEEVGM
+303 
-316 LISHLKENGSAAEEI
+316 
-331 ERVEEAKVKE
+331 
-341 EAEAPKAAEAHVEKT
+341 
-356 PAEEKIV
+356 
-363 VSQSDVENKKQS
+363 
-375 EYDETLD
+375 
-382 EDEAYASDRH
+382 YASDH
-392 HFVIPKYV
+392 HHLVIPKYV

-417 FAFIYGKMQA
+417 FAFTYGKMQA

-444 PKPKPK
+444 PKPKPT

-461 ASLDDKTDAENA
+461 ASSDDKTDAKNVLA
-473 PVNGAQANNEQ
+473 NGAQANNEQ
-484 TDHSQLAMKKKAKQD
+484 TDHAQLAMKKKARQD

-531 IVGVEKTVTVKSGQT
+531 IVGVEKTVTAKSGQT

-573 SGQKVK
+573 TGQKVK

>member
-36 MFEVAGAGIQED
+36 MFEVAGDGIQED

-112 GVDFS
+112 GIDFS

-129 EELQLQKEQELQL
+129 EEELQLQKEQECHDE
-142 LKGQECH
+142 KEQECH

-156 EQNAELPQ
+156 EQNAEQPQ
-164 KAELSQEEEHSQ
+164 KEDLSQEEEQPREEEHSQ
-176 EVELNEDLPQEEEL
+176 EVELNENL
-190 SQEEEHSQEVELNEE
+190 S
-205 LPQEAKKSQESLLD
+205 QEAKKSQESLLD
-219 AELESQEGG
+219 AELQSQEGG
-228 QKDELPQE
+228 QKDELSQE

-242 EETVALS
+242 EETVALP

-262 PETSEDNISQTSEDD
+262 SETSEDNISQTSD
-277 IPETSEDDIPETS
+277 
-290 EDNISQTSEDTIS
+290 DTIS

-316 LISHLKENGSAAEEI
+316 LISHLKKNESEAEEI

-341 EAEAPKAAEAHVEKT
+341 EAEVPKAAEAHVEKT
-356 PAEEKIV
+356 PEEAKV
-363 VSQSDVENKKQS
+363 VASQSNVENKKQP

-392 HFVIPKYV
+392 HLVIPKYV
-400 VALVCV
+400 VALVSV

-444 PKPKPK
+444 PKPQPT

-461 ASLDDKTDAENA
+461 ASSDDKTDAENA
-473 PVNGAQANNEQ
+473 LANGAQANNEQ
-484 TDHSQLAMKKKAKQD
+484 TDHAQLAMKKKAKQD

-517 EYLNDP
+517 VYLNDP

-531 IVGVEKTVTVKSGQT
+531 IVGVEKTVTAKSGQT

-573 SGQKVK
+573 PGQKVK

>member
-1 MEGRKMSKSSLSVL
+1 MEGRKMNKSSLSVL

-36 MFEVAGAGIQED
+36 MFEVAGAGIQGD

-129 EELQLQKEQELQL
+129 EELLLQKEQER
-142 LKGQECH
+142 H
-149 DEEVVQE
+149 DDEVVLE
-156 EQNAELPQ
+156 EQNAEQPQELDQNVRQSREEEQSQENLPD
-164 KAELSQEEEHSQ
+164 AELQSQENLPDAELQSQ
-176 EVELNEDLPQEEEL
+176 ENLPDAELQ
-190 SQEEEHSQEVELNEE
+190 SQENLSDAELQSQENNLSDAELQSQENNLSDAE
-205 LPQEAKKSQESLLD
+205 LQSQENLSDAKLQSQDDGEKNDLSQESLLNE
-219 AELESQEGG
+219 ELTQENN
-228 QKDELPQE
+228 QKVEQPQE
-236 VNTPIS
+236 VKSPIS
-242 EETVALS
+242 EENVALS
-249 SELKNAEISEDDI
+249 SELKNV
-262 PETSEDNISQTSEDD
+262 ETSADDFSE
-277 IPETSEDDIPETS
+277 T
-290 EDNISQTSEDTIS
+290 
-303 KTEENGIPEEVGM
+303 
-316 LISHLKENGSAAEEI
+316 
-331 ERVEEAKVKE
+331 
-341 EAEAPKAAEAHVEKT
+341 
-356 PAEEKIV
+356 
-363 VSQSDVENKKQS
+363 
-375 EYDETLD
+375 
-382 EDEAYASDRH
+382 YASDH
-392 HFVIPKYV
+392 HHLVIPKYV
-400 VALVCV
+400 VALVSV

-417 FAFIYGKMQA
+417 FAFIYGRMQA

-461 ASLDDKTDAENA
+461 ASSDDKTDAENVLA
-473 PVNGAQANNEQ
+473 NGAQANNEQ
-484 TDHSQLAMKKKAKQD
+484 TDHAQLAMKKKAKQD

-531 IVGVEKTVTVKSGQT
+531 IVGVEKTVTAKSGQT

-573 SGQKVK
+573 TGQKVK

>member
-36 MFEVAGAGIQED
+36 MFEVAGDGIQED

-112 GVDFS
+112 GIDFS

-129 EELQLQKEQELQL
+129 EEELQLQKE
-142 LKGQECH
+142 QECH

-164 KAELSQEEEHSQ
+164 KEDLSQEEEQPREEEHSQ
-176 EVELNEDLPQEEEL
+176 EVELNEDL
-190 SQEEEHSQEVELNEE
+190 S
-205 LPQEAKKSQESLLD
+205 QEAKKSQESLLD
-219 AELESQEGG
+219 AELQSQEGG
-228 QKDELPQE
+228 QKDELSQE

-262 PETSEDNISQTSEDD
+262 SETSEDNISQTSD
-277 IPETSEDDIPETS
+277 
-290 EDNISQTSEDTIS
+290 DTIS

-316 LISHLKENGSAAEEI
+316 LISHLKKNEFEAEEI
-331 ERVEEAKVKE
+331 EKVEETKVKE
-341 EAEAPKAAEAHVEKT
+341 EAEVPKAAEAHVEKT
-356 PAEEKIV
+356 PEEAKVV
-363 VSQSDVENKKQS
+363 VSQSNVENKKQP

-382 EDEAYASDRH
+382 EDEAYASDH
-392 HFVIPKYV
+392 HHLVIPKYV
-400 VALVCV
+400 VALVSV

-444 PKPKPK
+444 PKPKPT

-461 ASLDDKTDAENA
+461 ASSDDKTDAENVLA
-473 PVNGAQANNEQ
+473 NGAQANNEQ
-484 TDHSQLAMKKKAKQD
+484 TDHAQLAMKKKAKQD

-517 EYLNDP
+517 VYLNDP

-531 IVGVEKTVTVKSGQT
+531 IVGVEKTVTAKSGQT

-573 SGQKVK
+573 PGQKVK

>member
-36 MFEVAGAGIQED
+36 MFEVAGDGIQED

-112 GVDFS
+112 GIDFS

-129 EELQLQKEQELQL
+129 EEELQLQKE
-142 LKGQECH
+142 QECH

-156 EQNAELPQ
+156 EQNAEQPQ
-164 KAELSQEEEHSQ
+164 KEELSQEEEQPREEEHSQ
-176 EVELNEDLPQEEEL
+176 EVELNEDL
-190 SQEEEHSQEVELNEE
+190 S
-205 LPQEAKKSQESLLD
+205 QEAKKSQESLLD
-219 AELESQEGG
+219 AELQSQEGG
-228 QKDELPQE
+228 QKDELSQE

-262 PETSEDNISQTSEDD
+262 SETSEDNISQTSD
-277 IPETSEDDIPETS
+277 
-290 EDNISQTSEDTIS
+290 DTIS

-316 LISHLKENGSAAEEI
+316 LISHLKENKSEAEEI

-341 EAEAPKAAEAHVEKT
+341 EAELPKAAEAHVEKT
-356 PAEEKIV
+356 PAEAKVV
-363 VSQSDVENKKQS
+363 VSQSNVENKKQP

-382 EDEAYASDRH
+382 EDEAYASDH
-392 HFVIPKYV
+392 HHLVIPKYV
-400 VALVCV
+400 VALVSV

-444 PKPKPK
+444 PKPKPT

-461 ASLDDKTDAENA
+461 ASSDDKTDAENVLA
-473 PVNGAQANNEQ
+473 NGAQANNEQ
-484 TDHSQLAMKKKAKQD
+484 TDHAQLAMKKKAKQD

-517 EYLNDP
+517 VYLNDP

-531 IVGVEKTVTVKSGQT
+531 IVGVEKTVTAKSGQT

-573 SGQKVK
+573 PGQKVK

>member
-36 MFEVAGAGIQED
+36 MFEVAGDGIQED

-112 GVDFS
+112 GIDFS

-129 EELQLQKEQELQL
+129 EEELQLQKE
-142 LKGQECH
+142 QECH

-156 EQNAELPQ
+156 EQPQ
-164 KAELSQEEEHSQ
+164 KEELSQEEEQPREEEHSQ
-176 EVELNEDLPQEEEL
+176 EVELNEDL
-190 SQEEEHSQEVELNEE
+190 S
-205 LPQEAKKSQESLLD
+205 QEAKKSQESLLD
-219 AELESQEGG
+219 AELQSQEGG
-228 QKDELPQE
+228 KKDELSQKA
-236 VNTPIS
+236 NTPIS

-249 SELKNAEISEDDI
+249 SELKNAEISEDNI
-262 PETSEDNISQTSEDD
+262 SVTSEDNISQTSD
-277 IPETSEDDIPETS
+277 
-290 EDNISQTSEDTIS
+290 DTIS

-316 LISHLKENGSAAEEI
+316 LISHLKENKSEAEEI

-341 EAEAPKAAEAHVEKT
+341 EAEVPKAAEAYVEET
-356 PAEEKIV
+356 PAEAKVV
-363 VSQSDVENKKQS
+363 VSQTNVENKKQP
-375 EYDETLD
+375 EYDETLN

-400 VALVCV
+400 VALVSV

-461 ASLDDKTDAENA
+461 ASSDDKTDAENVLA
-473 PVNGAQANNEQ
+473 NGAQTNNEQ
-484 TDHSQLAMKKKAKQD
+484 TDHAQLAMKKKAKQD

-517 EYLNDP
+517 VYLNDP

-531 IVGVEKTVTVKSGQT
+531 IVGVEKTVTAKSGQT

-573 SGQKVK
+573 PGQKVK
-579 IPKLEL
+579 IPKLKL

>member
-1 MEGRKMSKSSLSVL
+1 MSKSSLSVL

-36 MFEVAGAGIQED
+36 MFEVAGDGIQED

-112 GVDFS
+112 GIDFS

-122 FANMERE
+122 FANMAREE
-129 EELQLQKEQELQL
+129 EELQLQKEQE
-142 LKGQECH
+142 CH
-149 DEEVVQE
+149 DEELVQE
-156 EQNAELPQ
+156 EQNAEQPQ
-164 KAELSQEEEHSQ
+164 KEELSQEEELPREEEHSQ
-176 EVELNEDLPQEEEL
+176 EVGLNEDL
-190 SQEEEHSQEVELNEE
+190 S
-205 LPQEAKKSQESLLD
+205 QEAKKSQESLLD
-219 AELESQEGG
+219 AELQSQEGG
-228 QKDELPQE
+228 QKDDLSQE
-236 VNTPIS
+236 ANTPIS

-262 PETSEDNISQTSEDD
+262 SETSEDNISQTSD
-277 IPETSEDDIPETS
+277 
-290 EDNISQTSEDTIS
+290 DTIS

-316 LISHLKENGSAAEEI
+316 LISHLKKNESEAEEI

-341 EAEAPKAAEAHVEKT
+341 EAEVPKAAEAHVEKT
-356 PAEEKIV
+356 PAEAKV
-363 VSQSDVENKKQS
+363 VASQSNVEDKKQP

-382 EDEAYASDRH
+382 EDEAYASDH
-392 HFVIPKYV
+392 HHLVIPKYV
-400 VALVCV
+400 VALVSV

-433 MQLKAIKPQPQ
+433 MQLKAIKPHPQ
-444 PKPKPK
+444 PKPKPT

-461 ASLDDKTDAENA
+461 ASSDDKTDAANA
-473 PVNGAQANNEQ
+473 LANGAQANNEQ
-484 TDHSQLAMKKKAKQD
+484 TDHAQLAMKKKAKQD

-517 EYLNDP
+517 VYLNDP

-531 IVGVEKTVTVKSGQT
+531 IVGVEKTVTAKSGQT

-573 SGQKVK
+573 PGQKVK

>member
-36 MFEVAGAGIQED
+36 MFEVAGDGIQED

-112 GVDFS
+112 GIDFS

-129 EELQLQKEQELQL
+129 EEELQLQKE
-142 LKGQECH
+142 QECH

-156 EQNAELPQ
+156 EQNAEQ
-164 KAELSQEEEHSQ
+164 TQNEDLSQEEEQ
-176 EVELNEDLPQEEEL
+176 PR
-190 SQEEEHSQEVELNEE
+190 
-205 LPQEAKKSQESLLD
+205 ESLLD
-219 AELESQEGG
+219 AELQSQEGG
-228 QKDELPQE
+228 QKDELSQE
-236 VNTPIS
+236 ANTPIS

-262 PETSEDNISQTSEDD
+262 SVTSEDNISQTSD
-277 IPETSEDDIPETS
+277 
-290 EDNISQTSEDTIS
+290 DTIS

-316 LISHLKENGSAAEEI
+316 LISHLKENKSEAEEI

-341 EAEAPKAAEAHVEKT
+341 EAEVPKAAEVHVEKT
-356 PAEEKIV
+356 PAEAKV
-363 VSQSDVENKKQS
+363 VASQSNVENKKQP

-392 HFVIPKYV
+392 HLVIPKYV
-400 VALVCV
+400 VALVSV

-461 ASLDDKTDAENA
+461 ASSDDKTDAENVLA
-473 PVNGAQANNEQ
+473 NGAQTNNEQ
-484 TDHSQLAMKKKAKQD
+484 TDHAQLAMKKKAKQD

-517 EYLNDP
+517 VYLNDP

-531 IVGVEKTVTVKSGQT
+531 IVGVEKTVTAKSGQT

-573 SGQKVK
+573 PGQKVK
-579 IPKLEL
+579 IPKLKL

>member
-1 MEGRKMSKSSLSVL
+1 MSKSSLSVL

-129 EELQLQKEQELQL
+129 EEELQLQKE
-142 LKGQECH
+142 QECH

-156 EQNAELPQ
+156 EQNAEQPQ
-164 KAELSQEEEHSQ
+164 
-176 EVELNEDLPQEEEL
+176 NEDL
-190 SQEEEHSQEVELNEE
+190 S
-205 LPQEAKKSQESLLD
+205 QEAKKSQESLLD
-219 AELESQEGG
+219 AELQSQEGG
-228 QKDELPQE
+228 QNDELSQE

-249 SELKNAEISEDDI
+249 SELKYAEISEDDI
-262 PETSEDNISQTSEDD
+262 SETSEDNISQTSD
-277 IPETSEDDIPETS
+277 
-290 EDNISQTSEDTIS
+290 DTIS

-316 LISHLKENGSAAEEI
+316 LISHLKENDSAAEEI
-331 ERVEEAKVKE
+331 EREEEAKVKE
-341 EAEAPKAAEAHVEKT
+341 ETEVPKAAEAHVEKT
-356 PAEEKIV
+356 PAEAKVV
-363 VSQSDVENKKQS
+363 VSQSNVENKKQP

-392 HFVIPKYV
+392 HLVIPKYV
-400 VALVCV
+400 VALVSV

-461 ASLDDKTDAENA
+461 ASSDDKTDAENVPA
-473 PVNGAQANNEQ
+473 NGTQVNNEQ
-484 TDHSQLAMKKKAKQD
+484 TDHAQLAMKKKAKQD

-531 IVGVEKTVTVKSGQT
+531 IVGVEKTVTAKSGQT
-546 LAGLSKLYLGPG
+546 LAGLSKLHLGPG

-573 SGQKVK
+573 PGQKVK

>member
-36 MFEVAGAGIQED
+36 MFEVAGDGIQED

-112 GVDFS
+112 GIDFS

-129 EELQLQKEQELQL
+129 EEELQLQKE
-142 LKGQECH
+142 QECH

-164 KAELSQEEEHSQ
+164 KEELFQEEEQPREEEHSQ
-176 EVELNEDLPQEEEL
+176 EFELNEDL
-190 SQEEEHSQEVELNEE
+190 S
-205 LPQEAKKSQESLLD
+205 QEAKKSQESLLD
-219 AELESQEGG
+219 AELQSQEGG
-228 QKDELPQE
+228 QKDELSRE

-262 PETSEDNISQTSEDD
+262 SETSEDNISQTSD
-277 IPETSEDDIPETS
+277 
-290 EDNISQTSEDTIS
+290 DTIS

-316 LISHLKENGSAAEEI
+316 LISHLKKNESEAEEI

-341 EAEAPKAAEAHVEKT
+341 EAEVPKAAEAHVEKT
-356 PAEEKIV
+356 PEEAKVV
-363 VSQSDVENKKQS
+363 VSQSNVENKKQP

-392 HFVIPKYV
+392 HLVIPKYV
-400 VALVCV
+400 VALVSV

-444 PKPKPK
+444 PKPKPT

-461 ASLDDKTDAENA
+461 ASSDDKTDAENA
-473 PVNGAQANNEQ
+473 LANGAQANNEQ
-484 TDHSQLAMKKKAKQD
+484 TDHAQLAMKKKAKQD

-517 EYLNDP
+517 VYLNDP

-531 IVGVEKTVTVKSGQT
+531 IVGVEKTVTAKSGQT

-573 SGQKVK
+573 PGQKVK

>member
-1 MEGRKMSKSSLSVL
+1 MEGRKMNKSSLSVL

-91 NILKEIINKPF
+91 NIMKEIINKPF

-129 EELQLQKEQELQL
+129 EELLLQKEQER
-142 LKGQECH
+142 H
-149 DEEVVQE
+149 DDEVVLE
-156 EQNAELPQ
+156 EQNAEQPQELDQNVRQSREEEQSQENLPD
-164 KAELSQEEEHSQ
+164 AELQSQENLPDAELQSQ
-176 EVELNEDLPQEEEL
+176 ENLPDAELQSQDDGEKNDL
-190 SQEEEHSQEVELNEE
+190 
-205 LPQEAKKSQESLLD
+205 SQESLLNE
-219 AELESQEGG
+219 ELTQENN
-228 QKDELPQE
+228 QKVEQPQE
-236 VNTPIS
+236 VKSPIS
-242 EETVALS
+242 EENVALS
-249 SELKNAEISEDDI
+249 SELKNV
-262 PETSEDNISQTSEDD
+262 ETSADDFSE
-277 IPETSEDDIPETS
+277 T
-290 EDNISQTSEDTIS
+290 
-303 KTEENGIPEEVGM
+303 
-316 LISHLKENGSAAEEI
+316 
-331 ERVEEAKVKE
+331 
-341 EAEAPKAAEAHVEKT
+341 
-356 PAEEKIV
+356 
-363 VSQSDVENKKQS
+363 
-375 EYDETLD
+375 
-382 EDEAYASDRH
+382 YASDRH
-392 HFVIPKYV
+392 HLVIPKYV

-417 FAFIYGKMQA
+417 FAFTYGKMQA

-433 MQLKAIKPQPQ
+433 MQLKATQSQSKP
-444 PKPKPK
+444 
-450 VVAPVDTAKSV
+450 VAAVPVDTEKSV
-461 ASLDDKTDAENA
+461 ASSDEKDLSAKMDVESAQA
-473 PVNGAQANNEQ
+473 NGAQANNAQ
-484 TDHSQLAMKKKAKQD
+484 ADHAQLAMKKKAKQD

-531 IVGVEKTVTVKSGQT
+531 IVGVEKTVTAKSGQT

-573 SGQKVK
+573 TGQKVK

>member
-1 MEGRKMSKSSLSVL
+1 MNKSSLSVL

-36 MFEVAGAGIQED
+36 MFEVAGDGIQED

-91 NILKEIINKPF
+91 NILKEIVNKPF

-112 GVDFS
+112 GIDFS

-129 EELQLQKEQELQL
+129 EEELQLQKE
-142 LKGQECH
+142 QECH

-164 KAELSQEEEHSQ
+164 KEELFQEEEQPREEEHSQ
-176 EVELNEDLPQEEEL
+176 KFELNEDL
-190 SQEEEHSQEVELNEE
+190 S
-205 LPQEAKKSQESLLD
+205 QEAKKSQESLLD
-219 AELESQEGG
+219 AELQSQEGG
-228 QKDELPQE
+228 QKDELSQE

-262 PETSEDNISQTSEDD
+262 SETSEDNISQTSD
-277 IPETSEDDIPETS
+277 
-290 EDNISQTSEDTIS
+290 DTIS

-316 LISHLKENGSAAEEI
+316 LISHLKENKSEAEEI

-341 EAEAPKAAEAHVEKT
+341 EAEVPKAAEAHVEKT
-356 PAEEKIV
+356 PAEAKV
-363 VSQSDVENKKQS
+363 VASQSNVEDKKQP
-375 EYDETLD
+375 EYAETLD
-382 EDEAYASDRH
+382 EDEAYASDH
-392 HFVIPKYV
+392 HHLVIPKYV
-400 VALVCV
+400 VALVSV

-433 MQLKAIKPQPQ
+433 MQLKAIKPHPQ
-444 PKPKPK
+444 PKPKPT

-461 ASLDDKTDAENA
+461 ASSDDKTDAENVLA
-473 PVNGAQANNEQ
+473 NGAQANNEQ
-484 TDHSQLAMKKKAKQD
+484 TDHAQLAMKKKAKQD

-517 EYLNDP
+517 VYLNDP

-531 IVGVEKTVTVKSGQT
+531 IMGVEKTVTAKSGQT

-573 SGQKVK
+573 PGQKVK

>member
-1 MEGRKMSKSSLSVL
+1 MSKSSLSVL

-36 MFEVAGAGIQED
+36 MFEVAGDGIQED

-112 GVDFS
+112 GIDFS

-129 EELQLQKEQELQL
+129 EEELRLQKE
-142 LKGQECH
+142 QECH

-156 EQNAELPQ
+156 EQNAEQPQ
-164 KAELSQEEEHSQ
+164 NEDLSQEEEQ
-176 EVELNEDLPQEEEL
+176 P
-190 SQEEEHSQEVELNEE
+190 
-205 LPQEAKKSQESLLD
+205 QESLLD
-219 AELESQEGG
+219 AELQSQEGG
-228 QKDELPQE
+228 KKDELSQE
-236 VNTPIS
+236 ANTPIS

-249 SELKNAEISEDDI
+249 SELKNAEISKDDI
-262 PETSEDNISQTSEDD
+262 SETSEDNISQTSD
-277 IPETSEDDIPETS
+277 
-290 EDNISQTSEDTIS
+290 DTIS

-316 LISHLKENGSAAEEI
+316 LISHLKKNESEAEEI
-331 ERVEEAKVKE
+331 EREEEAKVKE
-341 EAEAPKAAEAHVEKT
+341 EAEVPKAAEAYVEET
-356 PAEEKIV
+356 PAEAKVV
-363 VSQSDVENKKQS
+363 VSQTNVENKKQP

-382 EDEAYASDRH
+382 EDEAYASDH
-392 HFVIPKYV
+392 HHLVIPKYV
-400 VALVCV
+400 VALVSV

-444 PKPKPK
+444 PKPKPT

-461 ASLDDKTDAENA
+461 ASSDDKTDAENVLA
-473 PVNGAQANNEQ
+473 NGAQTNNEQ
-484 TDHSQLAMKKKAKQD
+484 TDHAQLAMKKKAKQD

-517 EYLNDP
+517 VYLNDP

-531 IVGVEKTVTVKSGQT
+531 IVGVEKTVTAKSGQT

-573 SGQKVK
+573 PGQKVK
-579 IPKLEL
+579 IPKLKL

>member
-36 MFEVAGAGIQED
+36 MFEVAGDGIQED

-112 GVDFS
+112 GIDFS

-129 EELQLQKEQELQL
+129 EEELQLQKE
-142 LKGQECH
+142 QECH

-164 KAELSQEEEHSQ
+164 KEELFQEEEQPREEEHSQ
-176 EVELNEDLPQEEEL
+176 EFELNEDL
-190 SQEEEHSQEVELNEE
+190 S
-205 LPQEAKKSQESLLD
+205 QEAKKSQESLLD
-219 AELESQEGG
+219 AELQSQEGG
-228 QKDELPQE
+228 QKDDLSQE
-236 VNTPIS
+236 ANTPIS

-262 PETSEDNISQTSEDD
+262 SETSEDNISQTSD
-277 IPETSEDDIPETS
+277 
-290 EDNISQTSEDTIS
+290 DTIS

-316 LISHLKENGSAAEEI
+316 LISHLKKNESEAEEI

-341 EAEAPKAAEAHVEKT
+341 EAEVPKAAEAHVEKT
-356 PAEEKIV
+356 PEEAKVV
-363 VSQSDVENKKQS
+363 VSQSNVENKKQP

-382 EDEAYASDRH
+382 EDEAYASDH
-392 HFVIPKYV
+392 HHLVIPKYV
-400 VALVCV
+400 VALVSV

-444 PKPKPK
+444 PKPKPT

-461 ASLDDKTDAENA
+461 ASSDDKTDAENVLA
-473 PVNGAQANNEQ
+473 NGVQANNEQ
-484 TDHSQLAMKKKAKQD
+484 TDHAQLAMKKKAKQD

-517 EYLNDP
+517 VYLNDP

-531 IVGVEKTVTVKSGQT
+531 IVGVEKTVTAKSGQT

-573 SGQKVK
+573 PGQKVK

>member
-1 MEGRKMSKSSLSVL
+1 MSKSSLSVL

-36 MFEVAGAGIQED
+36 MFEVAGDGIQED

-112 GVDFS
+112 GIDFS

-129 EELQLQKEQELQL
+129 EEELQLQKE
-142 LKGQECH
+142 QECH

-156 EQNAELPQ
+156 EQNAEQPQ
-164 KAELSQEEEHSQ
+164 KEELSQVEEQPREENLSQ
-176 EVELNEDLPQEEEL
+176 EVELNEDL
-190 SQEEEHSQEVELNEE
+190 S
-205 LPQEAKKSQESLLD
+205 QEAKKSQESLLD
-219 AELESQEGG
+219 AELQSQEGG
-228 QKDELPQE
+228 QKDELSQE

-262 PETSEDNISQTSEDD
+262 SETSEDNISQTSD
-277 IPETSEDDIPETS
+277 
-290 EDNISQTSEDTIS
+290 DTIS
-303 KTEENGIPEEVGM
+303 KTEENGIPEEVGI
-316 LISHLKENGSAAEEI
+316 LISHLKENESEAEEI

-341 EAEAPKAAEAHVEKT
+341 EAEVPKAAEAHVEKT
-356 PAEEKIV
+356 PEEAKVV
-363 VSQSDVENKKQS
+363 VSQSNVENKKQP

-382 EDEAYASDRH
+382 EDEAYASDH
-392 HFVIPKYV
+392 HHLVIPKYV
-400 VALVCV
+400 VALVSV

-433 MQLKAIKPQPQ
+433 MQLKAIKPHPQ

-461 ASLDDKTDAENA
+461 ASSDDKTDAENA
-473 PVNGAQANNEQ
+473 LANGAQANNEQ
-484 TDHSQLAMKKKAKQD
+484 TDHAQLAMKKKAKQD

-517 EYLNDP
+517 VYLNDP

-531 IVGVEKTVTVKSGQT
+531 IVGVEKTVTAKSGQT
-546 LAGLSKLYLGPG
+546 LAGLSKHYLGPG
-558 MECYMQAINGCSEIK
+558 MECYMQAINGCSDIK
-573 SGQKVK
+573 PGQRVK